1 MIRKALPMARSSDG
15 LFILFFRSV
24 YLSMIFGFAAF
35 TCLGFA
41 QLGTN
46 IGLIAT
52 IVVALASEISFVHE
66 MREEEENE
74 WKDERH
80 MV

>member
-1 MIRKALPMARSSDG
+1 MARNSDG

-41 QLGTN
+41 RLGTN

-52 IVVALASEISFVHE
+52 IMVALASEISFVHE
-66 MREEEENE
+66 MREEEGNE

>member
-1 MIRKALPMARSSDG
+1 MTQNSDG
-15 LFILFFRSV
+15 LFLLFFRSV

-35 TCLGFA
+35 TCLGFTR
-41 QLGTN
+41 LGTS

-52 IVVALASEISFVHE
+52 IILALTSEISLIYE
-66 MREEEENE
+66 KREEEGKCR
-74 WKDERH
+74 KDEQH